1 MQHPS
6 AASVEPSGN
15 FLGFLPLRDFF
26 SLDLRSLALLRVG
39 IGIILIC
46 DWIDRLPE
54 LAIHYSDA
62 GILPRNAITGLHP
75 ISLHMFSGEWW
86 FQAVLAGI
94 ALVFSLLV
102 LVGWRTPF
110 VLLIS
115 WFLLISVHSRNP
127 AVMQGGDQLLR
138 AMMFWGMFLPLGARY
153 SVDSSLSPSVPH
165 PISQGGRGGDKRV
178 LSPASVAYIVQL
190 CLVYWFASTWKW
202 TPEWRT
208 EGTAVYLALKA
219 DYFATRFAHFLLGY
233 PEFLRY
239 LTFGTLWLEALGPA
253 VLFFPFAPALQRL
266 LVIFAFILFHVG
278 LALSLEL
285 SNFPWVCCVAWL
297 ALLPTSFW
305 DRIESQLRQA
315 AVAGLTIY
323 HDANRGRTA
332 LACLRTFL
340 MLGEAKLAPAQDA
353 PDLLPRIR
361 REGGWG
367 VVDSEGK
374 LHTGVDA
381 LILLVSLSPL
391 FSPLARLFGLRPVR
405 WLGERF
411 ARLFAGGVY
420 QQRPRVETAPAWTPP
435 GGIMA
440 NTIVLFCLI
449 YLILFNVRSFGRGQA
464 QWASTP
470 RERAPEKLAWLF
482 PEQASHFA
490 MVMGLEQGWGM
501 FAPRPGT
508 EIAWHLVIGTQK
520 DGTQIDVLTGGPVN
534 REKPEM
540 LATTYRNGRWRKMI
554 MNLPNRRLH
563 PNLPRAMAMYYYRQ
577 WNATHEGSRQLRY
590 VEIVMMRLET
600 LPPDQ
605 TPPPPNPIMLEHYE
619 PGPEE
624 Q

>member
-1 MQHPS
+1 MQHP
-6 AASVEPSGN
+6 AAAPVEPSSN

-26 SLDLRSLALLRVG
+26 SLDLRSLALMRVG
-39 IGIILIC
+39 MGIILFC
-46 DWIDRLPE
+46 DWLDRLPE

-75 ISLHMFSGEWW
+75 ISLHMFSGETW

-94 ALVFSLLV
+94 ALIFSLLV
-102 LVGWRTPF
+102 VVGWRTPF

-115 WFLLISVHSRNP
+115 WFLLISIHSRNP
-127 AVMQGGDQLLR
+127 SVMQGGDQLLR
-138 AMMFWGMFLPLGARY
+138 MMMFWGIFLPLGARY
-153 SVDSSLSPSVPH
+153 SIDSSLTPSL
-165 PISQGGRGGDKRV
+165 SQGGRGGENRV

-190 CLVYWFASTWKW
+190 CLVYWFAATWKW

-219 DYFATRFAHFLLGY
+219 DYFTTRFAHFLLGY

-239 LTFGTLWLEALGPA
+239 LTFAALWLETLGPA
-253 VLFFPFAPALQRL
+253 MLFLPFAPALQRL
-266 LVIFAFILFHVG
+266 LVIFAFICFHVG
-278 LALSLEL
+278 LGLSLEL

-315 AVAGLTIY
+315 AVAKLTIY

-353 PDLLPRIR
+353 PDFLPRIR

-367 VVDSEGK
+367 AVDSEGE
-374 LHTGVDA
+374 LHCGVDA

-391 FSPLARLFGLRPVR
+391 FSPLARLFRLRPVR

-420 QQRPRVETAPAWTPP
+420 HQRPRGEAVPTWTPP
-435 GGIMA
+435 GGIMS

-449 YLILFNVRSFGRGQA
+449 YLILYNIRSFGLGQA
-464 QWASTP
+464 RWASTP
-470 RERAPEKLAWLF
+470 TERVPERFAWLF
-482 PEQASHFA
+482 PEQASQFA
-490 MVMGLEQGWGM
+490 MVLGLDQGWGM
-501 FAPRPGT
+501 FAPRPGK
-508 EIAWHLVIGTQK
+508 EIGWHLVVGTQK
-520 DGTQIDVLTGGPVN
+520 DGKQVDVLTGGPVN
-534 REKPEM
+534 RAKPEM
-540 LATTYRNGRWRKMI
+540 LAATYRNGRWRKLI
-554 MNLPNRRLH
+554 MNLPSPMH

-577 WNATHEGSRQLRY
+577 WNATHEGSRQLRS
-590 VEIVMMRLET
+590 VEIVMMKLET
-600 LPPDQ
+600 LPPGQ
-605 TPPPPNPIMLEHYE
+605 TPALPVPVKLDHYE

-624 Q
+624 K